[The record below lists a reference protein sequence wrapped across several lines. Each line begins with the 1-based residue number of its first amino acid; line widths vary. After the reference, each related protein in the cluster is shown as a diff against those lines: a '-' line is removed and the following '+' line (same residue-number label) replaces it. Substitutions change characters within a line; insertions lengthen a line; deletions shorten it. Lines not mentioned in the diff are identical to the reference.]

1 MDDQRSVVRRIVR
14 PGDDTPDAKT
24 MSFLE
29 HLDELRSRLMWAVI
43 GLLPILIA
51 ALYFGPQ
58 LLELVVHPVLIKLRD
73 AGQPPEMQSTSPF
86 ETFFTYIKLSLIVTL
101 IIGAPWVLWNLWKFV
116 SPGLY
121 DSERKLVRLMIPL
134 SGVLSVAGVAFLWA
148 VALPTTL
155 FFMINFS
162 TDIGRAKV
170 DPLPAP
176 AGVVMAQVPVLTT
189 DPPDP
194 KPGDAWINST
204 FNEYRVCLHEAAQD
218 KAPVLLSISGALVKP
233 GLGSA
238 TLKQQYK
245 VDDYT
250 DTFLSLALGFAV
262 AFQTPVV
269 VLILGWLGIIDQAFL
284 SKYRRHAVMASAVV
298 GALATPGDPSMMLLL
313 GIPMWLLYELGAILL
328 KFMPPKHDKVEDVP
342 IDPDEGESSGPGHS
356 APNPPPPSSPTPPD
370 NSTDERF
377 QNASWRPKSY
387 FDPTGEKYSPDE
399 KPGGPAMSSETTP
412 PSETTSSDQPGT
424 IASSDVA
431 PPASEPP
438 PSVDPYANPH
448 GGDTSGRSS

>member
-1 MDDQRSVVRRIVR
+1 MVRRIVR
-14 PGDDTPDAKT
+14 PGEDTPDAKT
-24 MSFLE
+24 MSFLD
-29 HLDELRSRLMWAVI
+29 HLDELRSRLMWAVL

-58 LLELVVHPVLIKLRD
+58 LLELIVRPVLVKLVQ

-86 ETFFTYIKLSLIVTL
+86 ETFFTYVKLALIATLIV
-101 IIGAPWVLWNLWKFV
+101 GAPWVLWNLWRFV

-121 DSERKLVRLMIPL
+121 DSERKLVRIMLPL
-134 SGVLSVAGVAFLWA
+134 SGLLSVAGVAFLWA

-162 TDIGRAKV
+162 TDIGRNHL
-170 DPLPAP
+170 DPAAPP
-176 AGVVMAQVPVLTT
+176 AGVALAQVPVLVS

-194 KPGDAWINST
+194 KPGESWINST
-204 FNEYRVCLHEAAQD
+204 FNEFRVCLRERD
-218 KAPVLLSISGALVKP
+218 KDTAPVLWSASGALVKP

-250 DTFLSLALGFAV
+250 DTFLSLALGFAI

-269 VLILGWLGIIDQAFL
+269 VLILGWLGIVDQAFL
-284 SKYRRHAVMASAVV
+284 SKYRRHAIMASAIV

-328 KFMPPKHDKVEDVP
+328 KVMPPRQDVVDDVP
-342 IDPDEGESSGPGHS
+342 IDPDEGESSGPGTS
-356 APNPPPPSSPTPPD
+356 APTSNPPPSSPNPPD
-370 NSTDERF
+370 NSVDERF

-387 FDPTGEKYSPDE
+387 FDPTGEKYTPDE
-399 KPGGPAMSSETTP
+399 KPDEPTP
-412 PSETTSSDQPGT
+412 PSDAPATSDSP
-424 IASSDVA
+424 A
-431 PPASEPP
+431 PPSDPPSASPSSAEPP

-448 GGDTSGRSS
+448 GGDSSGKPS

>member
-1 MDDQRSVVRRIVR
+1 MEEARSVVRRIVR
-14 PGDDTPDAKT
+14 PGEDTPDAKT
-24 MSFLE
+24 MSFLD

-58 LLELVVHPVLIKLRD
+58 LLELIVHPVLVKLRE

-86 ETFFTYIKLSLIVTL
+86 ETFFTYVKLSLIVTL
-101 IIGAPWVLWNLWKFV
+101 IVGGPWVLWNLWRFV

-121 DSERKLVRLMIPL
+121 ANERKLVRLMIPL
-134 SGVLSVAGVAFLWA
+134 SGLLSVAGVAFLWA

-162 TDIGRAKV
+162 TDIGRDHL
-170 DPLPAP
+170 DPAVPP
-176 AGVVMAQVPVLTT
+176 AGVALAQVPVLVS

-194 KPGDAWINST
+194 KPGESWINST
-204 FNEYRVCLHEAAQD
+204 FNEFRVCLRERD
-218 KAPVLLSISGALVKP
+218 KDTPPVLWSASGALVKP

-250 DTFLSLALGFAV
+250 DTFLSLALGFAI

-269 VLILGWLGIIDQAFL
+269 VLILGWIGIVDQAFL
-284 SKYRRHAVMASAVV
+284 RKYRRHAIMASAVV

-313 GIPMWLLYELGAILL
+313 GIPMWLLYELGVLL
-328 KFMPPKHDKVEDVP
+328 LRLLPPKQDVVDEVP
-342 IDPDEGESSGPGHS
+342 IDPDEGESVAPG
-356 APNPPPPSSPTPPD
+356 APITPAPYQPPPSSPNPPD

-387 FDPTGEKYSPDE
+387 FDPTGEKYTPDE
-399 KPGGPAMSSETTP
+399 KPGEPTP
-412 PSETTSSDQPGT
+412 PNDATTSTTEPT
-424 IASSDVA
+424 TNP
-431 PPASEPP
+431 PPAEPP
-438 PSVDPYANPH
+438 PGVDPYANPH
-448 GGDTSGRSS
+448 GGDSPGKPS

>member
-1 MDDQRSVVRRIVR
+1 
-14 PGDDTPDAKT
+14 

-29 HLDELRSRLMWAVI
+29 HLDELRARLMWAVL

-58 LLELVVHPVLIKLRD
+58 LLELIVRPVLVKLVQ

-86 ETFFTYIKLSLIVTL
+86 ETFFTYVKLALIATLIV
-101 IIGAPWVLWNLWKFV
+101 GGPWVLWNLWKFV

-121 DSERKLVRLMIPL
+121 DSERKLVRLMLPL
-134 SGVLSVAGVAFLWA
+134 SGLLSVAGVAFLWA

-162 TDIGRAKV
+162 TDIGRNHV
-170 DPLPAP
+170 DPASPP
-176 AGVVMAQVPVLTT
+176 AGVALAQVPVLVS

-194 KPGDAWINST
+194 KPGESWVNST
-204 FNEYRVCLHEAAQD
+204 FNEFRVCLHARD
-218 KAPVLLSISGALVKP
+218 KDTPPVLWSASGALVKP

-269 VLILGWLGIIDQAFL
+269 VLILGWIGIIDQAFL
-284 SKYRRHAVMASAVV
+284 SKYRKHAIMASAVV
-298 GALATPGDPSMMLLL
+298 GAIATPGDPSMMLLL

-328 KFMPPKHDKVEDVP
+328 RFFPPKRDKLDDVP
-342 IDPDEGESSGPGHS
+342 VDPDEGESIAPVKPPTPAPSG
-356 APNPPPPSSPTPPD
+356 PPPSSPNPPD
-370 NSTDERF
+370 DRVDERF

-399 KPGGPAMSSETTP
+399 TPGAPTP
-412 PSETTSSDQPGT
+412 PSDAPATLDSP
-424 IASSDVA
+424 A
-431 PPASEPP
+431 PPSDPLPDEPP
-438 PSVDPYANPH
+438 SGVDPYANPH
-448 GGDTSGRSS
+448 GGDSPGKPS

>member
-1 MDDQRSVVRRIVR
+1 MEEARSVVRRIVR
-14 PGDDTPDAKT
+14 PGEDTPDAKT
-24 MSFLE
+24 MSFLD
-29 HLDELRSRLMWAVI
+29 HLDELRSRLMWAMI

-58 LLELVVHPVLIKLRD
+58 MLELIVHPVLVKLRE

-101 IIGAPWVLWNLWKFV
+101 IVGGPWVLWNLWKFV

-121 DSERKLVRLMIPL
+121 INERKIVRLMIPL
-134 SGVLSVAGVAFLWA
+134 SGLLSVLGVAFLWA

-162 TDIGRAKV
+162 TDIGRDYVK
-170 DPLPAP
+170 PSPIP
-176 AGVVMAQVPVLTT
+176 PGVVLAQIPVLTA
-189 DPPDP
+189 DPPEP
-194 KPGDAWINST
+194 KIGEAWINST
-204 FNEYRVCLHEAAQD
+204 FNEYRVCLREADQGV
-218 KAPVLLSISGALVKP
+218 APLLWSISGATVKP
-233 GLGSA
+233 GVGSA

-250 DTFLSLALGFAV
+250 DTFLSLALGFAI

-269 VLILGWLGIIDQAFL
+269 VLILGWLGIVDQAFL
-284 SKYRRHAVMASAVV
+284 RKYRRHAIMASAVV

-313 GIPMWLLYELGAILL
+313 GIPMWLLYELGVLL
-328 KFMPPKHDKVEDVP
+328 LRLIPPRRGEVEDVP
-342 IDPDEGESSGPGHS
+342 IDPDEGESSGPGAS
-356 APNPPPPSSPTPPD
+356 TPNPPPPSPPTD
-370 NSTDERF
+370 NSSDERF

-399 KPGGPAMSSETTP
+399 KPGEPATQSESP
-412 PSETTSSDQPGT
+412 PADGGANSTDAPSAPSVE
-424 IASSDVA
+424 
-431 PPASEPP
+431 PPASDTPP
-438 PSVDPYANPH
+438 AKIDPYSNPH
-448 GGDTSGRSS
+448 GGDNAGRPT

>member
-1 MDDQRSVVRRIVR
+1 
-14 PGDDTPDAKT
+14 
-24 MSFLE
+24 MSFLD

-58 LLELVVHPVLIKLRD
+58 LLELIVHPVLVKLRE

-86 ETFFTYIKLSLIVTL
+86 ETFFTYVKLSLIVTL
-101 IIGAPWVLWNLWKFV
+101 IVGGPWVLWNLWRFV

-121 DSERKLVRLMIPL
+121 ANERKLVRLMIPL
-134 SGVLSVAGVAFLWA
+134 SGLLSVAGVAFLWA

-162 TDIGRAKV
+162 TDIGRDHL
-170 DPLPAP
+170 DPAVPP
-176 AGVVMAQVPVLTT
+176 AGVALAQVPVLVS

-194 KPGDAWINST
+194 KPGESWINST
-204 FNEYRVCLHEAAQD
+204 FNEFRVCLRERD
-218 KAPVLLSISGALVKP
+218 KDTPPVLWSASGALVKP

-250 DTFLSLALGFAV
+250 DTFLSLALGFAI

-269 VLILGWLGIIDQAFL
+269 VLILGWIGIVDQAFL
-284 SKYRRHAVMASAVV
+284 RKYRRHAIMASAVV

-313 GIPMWLLYELGAILL
+313 GIPMWLLYELGVLL
-328 KFMPPKHDKVEDVP
+328 LRLLPPKQDVVDEVP
-342 IDPDEGESSGPGHS
+342 IDPDEGESVAPG
-356 APNPPPPSSPTPPD
+356 APITPAPYQPPPSSPNPPD

-387 FDPTGEKYSPDE
+387 FDPTGEKYTPDE
-399 KPGGPAMSSETTP
+399 KPGEPTP
-412 PSETTSSDQPGT
+412 PNDATTSTTEPT
-424 IASSDVA
+424 TNP
-431 PPASEPP
+431 PPAEPP
-438 PSVDPYANPH
+438 PGVDPYANPH
-448 GGDTSGRSS
+448 GGDSPGKPS